1 MRRWIWDVLVM
12 ASATGLSRLLGLARD
27 AAIADRFGAS
37 AAYDAFLIA
46 FFVPHFLRQLLA
58 EGALSTAFVPIYT
71 ERSVGHGDGD
81 RFAGNLLAWLL
92 VLFPGVVAAG
102 IWLAPVY
109 VPFLAS
115 GFDPE
120 KLGLTV
126 SLTRWIFPFIALVG
140 FAAVFMGILNA
151 HHRFFVASLAPVW
164 FNVGMILGVLWV
176 APRWPGASIYGLAA
190 GVLIGGGG
198 QLVFQ
203 WIGLRRL
210 RLGIRLH
217 LRPVHPALREMVQR
231 MLPAV
236 IAMAVAQINLL
247 VDNKIASYLG
257 DGGISALQ
265 YAMRL
270 FQLPIGIF
278 AVSIATALLPRFS
291 SAVARQ
297 ENRVFSRQL
306 TDGLALSLV
315 ILLPAMAG
323 LLILGQDVIRVL
335 FEHGSFGPAET
346 ARTARALGFYLL
358 GLVPYGWIYVLTRG
372 SYALGSTR
380 LPVIASTCAVGVNV
394 ALDLLLVGP
403 MQEGGLALA
412 TAMAGVVNAALLGFF
427 LRRRIEWDR
436 ARAAQLGLAAL
447 GTGAM
452 AAMVWAVRRW
462 VAVDGFNALWAP
474 TLAGLLFYAVFAR
487 GTRLWDLVRSIG
499 GLARRPGGDA
509 DA

>member
-71 ERSVGHGDGD
+71 ERSVGHTDGE

-92 VLFPGVVAAG
+92 LLFPGVVAIG
-102 IWLAPVY
+102 IGLAPFY

-115 GFDPE
+115 GFDPQ
-120 KLGLTV
+120 KLQLTV
-126 SLTRWIFPFIALVG
+126 SLTRWVLPFIALVG

-176 APRWPGASIYGLAA
+176 APRWPGAPVYGLAA
-190 GVLIGGGG
+190 GVLLGGGG

-217 LRPVHPALREMVQR
+217 LWPIHPSLREMGRR

-236 IAMAVAQINLL
+236 IAMAVAQVNLL
-247 VDNKIASYLG
+247 VDNKIASHLG

-270 FQLPIGIF
+270 FQLPIGVF

-291 SAVARQ
+291 SSVARG
-297 ENRVFSRQL
+297 EDRAFSRQL
-306 TDGLALSLV
+306 SDGLALSLLV
-315 ILLPAMAG
+315 LLPAMAG
-323 LLILGQDVIRVL
+323 LLILGQDVIRIL
-335 FEHGSFGPAET
+335 FEHGSFGAMET
-346 ARTARALGFYLL
+346 IRTVRALGFYLV

-372 SYALGSTR
+372 SYALGETR
-380 LPVIASTCAVGVNV
+380 LPVIASACAVGVNV

-412 TAMAGVVNAALLGFF
+412 TAIAGVVNAAMLGLF
-427 LRRRIEWDR
+427 LRRRIEWNR
-436 ARAAQLGLAAL
+436 ERIHQLGLAVL
-447 GTGAM
+447 GTGVM
-452 AAMVWAVRRW
+452 GMLVWILRRW
-462 VAVDGFNALWAP
+462 VTTEGFAALWVP
-474 TLAGLLFYAVFAR
+474 MLAGLLFYGAFAR
-487 GTRLWDLVRSIG
+487 GTRLWTLVRTIG
-499 GLARRPGGDA
+499 GSIRRSGDSE
-509 DA
+509 DV

>member
-27 AAIADRFGAS
+27 AAIANRFGAS

-58 EGALSTAFVPIYT
+58 EGSLSTAFVPIYT
-71 ERSVGHGDGD
+71 ERTVAHTDGE

-102 IWLAPVY
+102 IWLAPFY

-115 GFDPE
+115 GFDPQ
-120 KLGLTV
+120 KLELAV
-126 SLTRWIFPFIALVG
+126 SLTQWVFPFIALVG

-151 HHRFFVASLAPVW
+151 HHRFFAASLAPVW

-176 APRWPGASIYGLAA
+176 APRWPGAPIYGLAV
-190 GVLIGGGG
+190 GVLLGGGG

-210 RLGIRLH
+210 KLGIRLH
-217 LRPVHPALREMVQR
+217 LRPAHPALREMGRR

-247 VDNKIASYLG
+247 VDNKIASYLA

-291 SAVARQ
+291 SSVARG
-297 ENRVFSRQL
+297 EDRAFSRQL
-306 TDGLALSLV
+306 SDGLALSLL
-315 ILLPAMAG
+315 ILLPAMTG

-335 FEHGSFGPAET
+335 FEHGSFGPVET
-346 ARTARALGFYLL
+346 ARTVRALGYYLV

-412 TAMAGVVNAALLGFF
+412 TAIAGIVNAGMLGLF
-427 LRRRIEWDR
+427 LRGRIEWNRER
-436 ARAAQLGLAAL
+436 AWQLALAGL

-452 AAMVWAVRRW
+452 AALVWILRRW
-462 VAVDGFNALWAP
+462 VANEGWFALAVP
-474 TLAGLLFYAVFAR
+474 TLAGLLFYGAFAR
-487 GTRLWDLVRSIG
+487 GTRLWKLVRMIG
-499 GLARRPGGDA
+499 GSARRSGGSED
-509 DA
+509 D